1 VYRAVTAGLLA
12 TTLLAPSAHAAT
24 ATGSV
29 TYYADGGQ
37 GQNYDY
43 WSYTGWSL
51 GLYRPGP
58 GTLVCHGADGDLVLT
73 VAQVYAS
80 INATALGPQTADA
93 GAGDA
98 HGFLILNG
106 AAVRTGPTPQ
116 VVRIAEVAFSPYG
129 PYTRVGDVIDMHL
142 TMTVAW
148 TYGLP
153 ADYPS
158 CDTTAEI
165 VRVPTG
171 VAGQVALTVR
181 FGDPA

>member
-1 VYRAVTAGLLA
+1 MYRAATAALLA
-12 TTLLAPSAHAAT
+12 TALLAPSAHAAT
-24 ATGSV
+24 AAGAV

-43 WSYTGWSL
+43 WSYTGWSM

-58 GTLVCHGADGDLVLT
+58 GTLVCHGADGDLVFT

-80 INATALGPQTADA
+80 INATAMGPQTADA
-93 GAGDA
+93 GAGYA
-98 HGFLILNG
+98 HGFLTLNG
-106 AAVRTGPTPQ
+106 AAVLTGPAAQ
-116 VVRIAEVAFSPYG
+116 VIPLAEVSFSPDG
-129 PYTRVGDVIDMHL
+129 TYTRVGDVIDMHL
-142 TMTVAW
+142 TMRVLW

-171 VAGQVALTVR
+171 VAGQVSLTVR